1 MDVRTDP
8 LGKPYWSLNRN
19 QRGLGAALRDDWEPL
34 RALLELAGGE
44 SGTKSARMNWEKL
57 SLLGFMSIKQSEE
70 GWVMVKRGPQWKQ
83 FDEQY
88 GLAATSEGLWRLEL
102 QEGIAEIF
110 ADLEAE
116 PLSW

>member
-34 RALLELAGGE
+34 RAPLERPEGKAVR
-44 SGTKSARMNWEKL
+44 SARMNWEKL
-57 SLLGFMSIKQSEE
+57 SLLGFMRIKQSEE

-83 FDEQY
+83 FDEEH